1 MPNPNYRRTSK
12 SRVHVANRA
21 GFTVPGLEHLDTFQ
35 SLLRDTTS
43 PYIKV
48 PCHKC
53 ADCIAVDTSEIV
65 QRVTE
70 EAKFN
75 HLFFATLT
83 YDNKHLPKLSLEV
96 PTGAVVDSVEGSYS
110 KLCKLAH
117 NFQSNLRE
125 VRTPLSLDDYY
136 KLGLHRTALDFED
149 LPPDY
154 FVDDLPPDYAVHYEV
169 ADKDKLVPLDNNVPD
184 CSDLLEPSYS
194 HFLYENSPVI
204 SKLSEDVRK
213 RFNFVQAKCVLDGD
227 TSFIDIPYLDINH
240 LQLLFKRMRD
250 NNTLGRPFRYLA
262 VSERGSDKGRPHAHI
277 IFFIPKREG
286 DTVATC
292 ESLNVLL
299 RKMLLSYWSKNV
311 GTRKNPRYERLFLY
325 RQKFINGKR
334 YSNFDCHYVNPSVD
348 GGVANVAFYVTKYVS
363 KDSDK
368 ERSLML
374 LLRGMLAS
382 KSDFDLVWSVVKSRL
397 VCSKGLGFDA
407 EFVPDVK
414 MDPITGTMHRTRRLS
429 FNSAIVSALKS
440 NALLDKESGSAVYV
454 NFDGKHIPLCSYYRE
469 RILDTSDMLE
479 LYISWNPRKYP
490 FAFDNPRTYSPEEI
504 RKKELDY
511 ERRRRLMDSHD
522 EMDSRL
528 NELSVAQPH
537 PSEYRSISKYYNL

>member
-96 PTGAVVDSVEGSYS
+96 PTGAVLDSVDGSYS

-125 VRTPLSLDDYY
+125 VHTPLSLDDYY
-136 KLGLHRTALDFED
+136 NLGLHRTALDFED
-149 LPPDY
+149 LPPDG

-169 ADKDKLVPLDNNVPD
+169 ANKDQLVPSDDNLPD
-184 CSDLLEPSYS
+184 CSDLLEPSCS

-213 RFNFVQAKCVLDGD
+213 RFNFVQAECLLDGD
-227 TSFIDIPYLDINH
+227 TSFVDIPFTDVSH

-250 NNTLGRPFRYLA
+250 NNDLGRPFRYLA
-262 VSERGSDKGRPHAHI
+262 VSERGSDKGRPHVHI
-277 IFFIPKREG
+277 IFFIPKHQD

-292 ESLNVLL
+292 ESLNVVL
-299 RKMLLSYWSKNV
+299 RKMLLAYWSVNI
-311 GTRKNPRYERLFLY
+311 GSRKMPVYERLFTY

-334 YSNFDCHYVNPSVD
+334 YSNFDCHYVNPAVD
-348 GGVANVAFYVTKYVS
+348 GGVANVAYYVTKYVS

-368 ERSLML
+368 ERALQV
-374 LLRGMLAS
+374 LLRGLLTS
-382 KSDFDLVWSVVKSRL
+382 KEDFNLVWSVVKSRV

-407 EFVPDVK
+407 EFTKGDGK
-414 MDPITGTMHRTRRLS
+414 HRHLV
-429 FNSAIVSALKS
+429 FNSSIVETLKS
-440 NALLDKESGSAVYV
+440 HALLDKETGSAIYV
-454 NFDGKHIPLCSYYRE
+454 AFDGKHIPLCSYYRE

-479 LYISWNPRKYP
+479 LYVCWNPHKYP
-490 FAFDNPRTYSPEEI
+490 FAFDNPRTFSSEEI
-504 RKKELDY
+504 RKKDLDY
-511 ERRRRLMDSHD
+511 ARRRRLMDSHD

-528 NELSVAQPH
+528 NELSVAQIH
-537 PSEYRSISKYYNL
+537 PSEYRSLSKNYNL